1 MIPAKNKKYANE
13 HPRGKKPTEDNNIKL
28 ASASQIKKNERLSNL
43 FLNEL
48 YSDLILEDLKKKKK
62 KNSD

>member
-13 HPRGKKPTEDNNIKL
+13 HPKGKKPTEDNNIKL
-28 ASASQIKKNERLSNL
+28 ASASQIKKNERLSNII
-43 FLNEL
+43 LNEL
-48 YSDLILEDLKKKKK
+48 ASDLILEDLKKKKK

>member
-1 MIPAKNKKYANE
+1 MIPAKNKKYSNE

-28 ASASQIKKNERLSNL
+28 ASASQIKKNERLSNII
-43 FLNEL
+43 LNDL
-48 YSDLILEDLKKKKK
+48 TSDLILEVLKKKKK

>member
-28 ASASQIKKNERLSNL
+28 ASASQIKKNERISNII
-43 FLNEL
+43 LNEL
-48 YSDLILEDLKKKKK
+48 ASDLILEDLKKKKK

>member
-13 HPRGKKPTEDNNIKL
+13 HPKGKKPTGDNNIKL
-28 ASASQIKKNERLSNL
+28 ASASQIKKNERLSNII
-43 FLNEL
+43 LNEL
-48 YSDLILEDLKKKKK
+48 ASDLILEDLKKKKK

>member
-1 MIPAKNKKYANE
+1 MIPAKNKKYSNE

-28 ASASQIKKNERLSNL
+28 ASASQIKKNERLSNII
-43 FLNEL
+43 LNDL
-48 YSDLILEDLKKKKK
+48 TSDLILEDLKKKKK